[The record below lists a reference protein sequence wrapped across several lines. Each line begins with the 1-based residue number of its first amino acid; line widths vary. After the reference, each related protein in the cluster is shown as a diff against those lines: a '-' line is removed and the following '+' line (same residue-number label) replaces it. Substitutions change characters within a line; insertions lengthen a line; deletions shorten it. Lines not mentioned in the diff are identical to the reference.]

1 MTQEEGKDYEH
12 RHRNRHLI
20 PAGLFIGLGVGLLMN
35 YPGPGLLIG
44 MGLGFIA
51 SALMTPAVDP
61 PGDAAETGRYRGSG
75 HRFIM
80 ALLGIFFVIL
90 GISLIVAPPNFWPY
104 LGAGFLILL
113 GIWFIARS
121 LGKA

>member
-1 MTQEEGKDYEH
+1 MTMEDGKDYEH

-20 PAGLFIGLGVGLLMN
+20 PAGLFIGLGVGLLLN

-44 MGLGFIA
+44 MGLGVIA
-51 SALMTPAVDP
+51 STLLS
-61 PGDAAETGRYRGSG
+61 PGVSLSGDTAEPGRHHGSG
-75 HRFIM
+75 HRVIM
-80 ALLGIFFVIL
+80 ALIGIFFVIL